1 MRHLYNFAALFDR
14 SSLPGTKADA
24 NTLEKVFGLIYV
36 ILGALA
42 VLLFVLAGLRY
53 ITAQGDPAK
62 LAQAK
67 MRLLHIAIGLV
78 VAALA
83 VTIVNFVL
91 TRFGG

>member
-1 MRHLYNFAALFDR
+1 MLWLSYFSAIFER
-14 SSLPGTKADA
+14 SSLPGTKAD
-24 NTLEKVFGLIYV
+24 NQTLNNAFALIYV

-42 VLLFVLAGLRY
+42 VFLFVVAGLRY

-67 MRLLHIAIGLV
+67 MRILHIAIGLI

-91 TRFGG
+91 TRVSS